1 MTVDPGLVDP
11 PQGALDSPSTRLVR
25 LQRITRVLAGLIAPE
40 DVAREILHE
49 IGPQLGGV
57 AGAMWLA
64 DADTGELKIL
74 HARSPELAAMPLE
87 TTSMASELPSAVVAR
102 TGEALYIR
110 SLDERDR
117 RFPALAGTGSVAS
130 FVTLPLFGAEDVAG
144 VLAMGFRDP
153 HVFDEEECLFLEAV
167 ADQAAVALERWRLHG
182 SEHRAVTRLALLAKV
197 SGVLASSLD
206 YAETLRAVARMAVP
220 DLADLATVHLFD
232 EGRLRRVALA
242 QRDASYE
249 RVLIDMTTVQ
259 AERASNK
266 VIDEALERHRA
277 IVINA
282 AGASIAAEAEAD
294 SRLLSLVDEVS
305 VSAVI
310 AAPLVARGVTSGVL
324 TLMRVDGQV
333 AYTAEDVSLAE
344 ELARRAAVAI
354 DNAQLHERHRE
365 IADLLQKSLLPP
377 SIEAM
382 PHAEMA
388 AAYHPSGG
396 IEVGGDFYDQ
406 VRLDDGR
413 WIVMVGDICGTGPAA
428 AAATALVR
436 HTARAGAHFGAD
448 PCAVVTAVN
457 EALLRTL
464 DSDRFCTMVYVEAR
478 PDQGSLHLTVVN
490 CGHPVP
496 LIVRAAGTVEEAP
509 TKGTLLGVVP
519 GASWSPVRITLEA
532 GDGLVLYTDGVTE
545 ARAISGSEGGVRP
558 FFGDD
563 RLATALRKAAGH
575 SAATLVSAIEESLG
589 AFAGSPLE
597 DDVAIV
603 ALTARGPQ

>member
-1 MTVDPGLVDP
+1 MTVDPGLLGP
-11 PQGALDSPSTRLVR
+11 PPSALDSPSSRLVR
-25 LQRITRVLAGLIAPE
+25 LQRITRVLAGLMAPE

-49 IGPQLGGV
+49 IAPQLGGV
-57 AGAMWLA
+57 AGAMWLT
-64 DADTGELKIL
+64 DDETGDLKIL

-87 TTSMASELPSAVVAR
+87 TTSMASDLPVAVVAR

-117 RFPALAGTGSVAS
+117 RFPELAGMGAVAS
-130 FVTLPLFGAEDVAG
+130 FVALPLFGTQDVAG
-144 VLAMGFRDP
+144 VLAIGFSNP
-153 HVFDEEECLFLEAV
+153 HTFDAEECLFLEAV

-182 SEHRAVTRLALLAKV
+182 SEHRAVTRLALLANV

-206 YAETLRAVARMAVP
+206 YAETLRAVVRMTVP

-242 QRDASYE
+242 QRDSSYE

-266 VIDEALERHRA
+266 VIDEALERQRA

-294 SRLLSLVDEVS
+294 SRLLTLVEEVS

-310 AAPLVARGVTSGVL
+310 AAPLVARGATCGVL
-324 TLMRVDGQV
+324 TLMRVNGAV
-333 AYTAEDVSLAE
+333 TYSTEDVALAE

-377 SIEAM
+377 SIESM

-413 WIVMVGDICGTGPAA
+413 WIVMVGDICGTGPSA

-448 PCAVVTAVN
+448 PCNVVTAVN

-478 PDQGSLHLTVVN
+478 PGPDRLDLTVVN

-496 LIVRAAGTVEEAP
+496 LVVRAAGTVEDAP
-509 TKGTLLGVVP
+509 AKGTLLGVVP
-519 GASWSPVRITLEA
+519 GATWTPVHLTLGA

-545 ARAISGSEGGVRP
+545 ARALSADGDDART
-558 FFGDD
+558 FFGEG
-563 RLATALRKAAGH
+563 RLAAALEHAAGS
-575 SAATLVSAIEESLG
+575 SAAVLVAAIEETLRT
-589 AFAGSPLE
+589 FAGSPLD

-603 ALTARGPQ
+603 ALTASGRR

>member
-1 MTVDPGLVDP
+1 MTVEPGVVDP
-11 PQGALDSPSTRLVR
+11 PLGALDSPSNRLVR
-25 LQRITRVLAGLIAPE
+25 LQRITRVLSGLIAPA

-49 IGPQLGGV
+49 IAPQLGGV

-64 DADTGELKIL
+64 DSDTGELTLL

-110 SLDERDR
+110 TLDERDR
-117 RFPALAGTGSVAS
+117 RFPALVGTGSVAC
-130 FVTLPLFGAEDVAG
+130 FVTLPLFGADDVAG
-144 VLAMGFRDP
+144 VLAIGFRDP
-153 HVFDEEECLFLEAV
+153 HTFDEEECLFLEAV
-167 ADQAAVALERWRLHG
+167 ADQAAVAIERWRLHG
-182 SEHRAVTRLALLAKV
+182 SEHRAVSRLALLANV

-242 QRDASYE
+242 QRDSSFE

-282 AGASIAAEAEAD
+282 AGPSIAAEAEAD
-294 SRLLSLVDEVS
+294 SRLLTLVEAVS

-324 TLMRVDGQV
+324 TLMRVDGDE

-354 DNAQLHERHRE
+354 DNAHLHERHRE

-413 WIVMVGDICGTGPAA
+413 WIVTVGDICGTGPSA

-464 DSDRFCTMVYVEAR
+464 DSDRFCTMIYVEAC
-478 PDQGSLHLTVVN
+478 PGQDGLDLTVVN

-496 LIVRAAGTVEEAP
+496 LIVRAAGQVEDAP
-509 TKGTLLGVVP
+509 AKGTLLGVVP
-519 GASWSPVRITLEA
+519 GASWTPVHITLEA
-532 GDGLVLYTDGVTE
+532 GDSLVLYTDGVTE
-545 ARAISGSEGGVRP
+545 ARAVNATEGELRP
-558 FFGDD
+558 FFGEG
-563 RLATALRKAAGH
+563 RLATALQRAAGAP
-575 SAATLVSAIEESLG
+575 AAALVSAIEESLE

-603 ALTARGPQ
+603 ALTASSQR